1 MNVGKTVSRVLTLA
15 AAAAC
20 LLAGPTVAS
29 AGALYFKGAVVQGGC
44 DGRAWSERVRH
55 ANVPLK
61 TGSEID
67 LKPDSRD
74 KECSQENLPVR
85 VKYIEKPSTSTL
97 PHAAIVMITYE

>member
-15 AAAAC
+15 AVIAC

-44 DGRAWSERVRH
+44 DGQPWSELVRH
-55 ANVPLK
+55 ADTPLK
-61 TGSEID
+61 TGTEIY

-85 VKYIEKPSTSTL
+85 VKYVEKSSTATL